1 MKNKIGLLLLIVFLF
16 QGCIIHSLYPLYT
29 AETIILDENIE
40 GFWAVPSSKKN
51 ADCPEGLLFEKA
63 KDKNFYYLTTCEDG
77 VSSQFE
83 THLVKIGKYTYLDM
97 YPERDHPR
105 EKGKDNK
112 VGLADFHLI
121 ATHSFARVT
130 VNESKLTMESFKTEW
145 LEDLFKQRK
154 IRIKHEVIKDDEIL
168 LTASS
173 KDLQKFVLKYE
184 EEEKAYED
192 EDEYIKKTTKN

>member
-1 MKNKIGLLLLIVFLF
+1 MKNKVGLLLLVVFLF

-29 AETIILDENIE
+29 AETIFLDKNIE
-40 GFWAVPSSKKN
+40 GFWTSPSSKGD
-51 ADCPEGLLFEKA
+51 ADCPKGLLFEKA
-63 KDKNFYYLTTCEDG
+63 QDKNFYYLTTCEDG
-77 VSSQFE
+77 VSSKLE

-105 EKGKDNK
+105 EKGKENK
-112 VGLADFHLI
+112 VGFSDFHLI

-130 VNESKLTMESFKTEW
+130 VNEKKLTMESFKTEW

-184 EEEKAYED
+184 EEKKAYKD
-192 EDEYIKKTTKN
+192 GDEYIKKTTTN